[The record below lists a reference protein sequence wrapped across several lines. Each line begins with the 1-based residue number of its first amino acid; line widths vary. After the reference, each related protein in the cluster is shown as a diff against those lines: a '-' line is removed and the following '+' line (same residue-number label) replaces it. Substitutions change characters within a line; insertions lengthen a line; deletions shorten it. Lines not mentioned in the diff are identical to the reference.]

1 MGLPVWPAWPG
12 AQCPNDL
19 LVDGPLAVGGYSS
32 TRSFRVRSVRP
43 GPFGKLPCCEE
54 EPWRLGPSESR
65 HETRCWPTSPPPE
78 AYGRA
83 YGFELSMDNPG
94 VIGGLAAWMVIALM
108 LSSASARDQSR

>member
-1 MGLPVWPAWPG
+1 MGLPVWPAWPAARAVWQVALRRGG
-12 AQCPNDL
+12 ALAARALRVSARNAL
-19 LVDGPLAVGGYSS
+19 LADIA
-32 TRSFRVRSVRP
+32 
-43 GPFGKLPCCEE
+43 
-54 EPWRLGPSESR
+54 
-65 HETRCWPTSPPPE
+65 PPPE